1 MPSLYEMAN
10 EWSVRELKREYNRLR
25 NQFKKQ
31 IERLAE
37 VDNSPKVRA
46 YMKGG
51 YKHPKWI
58 SEIENLP
65 GRKNWSE
72 KAIKEDWA
80 VRVAELKGRTESR
93 SLSISGRKAIRR
105 ETIKTLQ
112 DMGYT
117 SINNKNFD
125 KFTSFMNFAKAQ
137 GILEEYDSDKTAQA
151 FDEWLNGGVISDS
164 EIGKYIEEWNAAVE
178 SVDLFS

>member
-37 VDNSPKVRA
+37 VDSGPKVRA

-80 VRVAELKGRTESR
+80 TRVAELQGLTKAR

-105 ETIKTLQ
+105 DTIKTLQ
-112 DMGYT
+112 EIGYKN
-117 SINNKNFD
+117 INNNNFD

-137 GILEEYDSDKTAQA
+137 GVLDEYNSKKRAEA
-151 FDEWLNGGVISDS
+151 FDEWINGGIVSDP
-164 EIGKYIEEWNAAVE
+164 ELGKYIEEWNAAVE
-178 SVDLFS
+178 SIDLFS

>member
-1 MPSLYEMAN
+1 MPNLYEMAN
-10 EWSVRELKREYNRLR
+10 EWSIRDLKREYTRLR
-25 NQFKKQ
+25 NQFKKR
-31 IERLAE
+31 IERLSK
-37 VDNSPKVRA
+37 VDSGPKVRA

-51 YKHPKWI
+51 YKYPKWV

-65 GRKNWSE
+65 GRKKWTE

-80 VRVAELKGRTESR
+80 TRVAELQGMTEAR

-137 GILEEYDSDKTAQA
+137 GVLDEYDSKKKAEA
-151 FDEWLNGGVISDS
+151 FDEWISGGVVSDS

-178 SVDLFS
+178 SIDLFS

>member
-10 EWSVRELKREYNRLR
+10 EWSIRELKREYTRLR
-25 NQFKKQ
+25 DQFKKQ
-31 IERLAE
+31 IERLAK
-37 VDNSPKVRA
+37 VDSGPKVRA

-51 YKHPKWI
+51 YKYPKMI

-65 GRKNWSE
+65 GRQKWSE

-80 VRVAELKGRTESR
+80 TRVAELRGRTEAR